1 LAPRNGLIAGQ
12 ITDADHTALT
22 TLLTHREH
30 RGKGIDVMQ
39 LPAEIVNLAG
49 RVPVQHDNF
58 NAAHRKS
65 FGRRFGGHI
74 QLVGRRPWLIGSD
87 VEDAPSLRRSVCWC
101 VSFAAA
107 PVNEAACNMKRRSID
122 HQNLQ

>member
-1 LAPRNGLIAGQ
+1 LAPRHGLIAGQ
-12 ITDADHTALT
+12 ITDADHPTLT

-30 RGKGIDVMQ
+30 CGKGIDVMQ

-49 RVPVQHDNF
+49 RVPVQYDNF

-65 FGRRFGGHI
+65 FGRRFRGHV
-74 QLVGRRPWLIGSD
+74 QLAGRRPLLIGTD
-87 VEDAPSLRRSVCWC
+87 MEDAPSLRRSVCWC

-107 PVNEAACNMKRRSID
+107 AVDEAACNTKRRSID
-122 HQNLQ
+122 H